1 MPDDNSA
8 LALFLPDQWCLCFL
22 IFFTPVTVKLA
33 VAVLPLLSV
42 AVTTTEWVPSGKKL
56 PDGGLAVAVTGP
68 STRSVALT
76 ENKTIAPRLG
86 ILPLRTVMFDGTVIT
101 GGVVSPASKKLRGL
115 VP

>member
-1 MPDDNSA
+1 MN
-8 LALFLPDQWCLCFL
+8 C
-22 IFFTPVTVKLA
+22 
-33 VAVLPLLSV
+33 

-101 GGVVSPASKKLRGL
+101 GGVVSSVKKLSGAVPVPPAPVLLMARIPVTLL
-115 VP
+115 VLPLALVAMS